1 MKEAT
6 FYLDAWKITK
16 ALSLPLTSIYK
27 VGVSSYL
34 IPEDVEEAAEAK
46 KEALEYAAIK
56 EVEPCPHP

>member
-34 IPEDVEEAAEAK
+34 IPEDGVEILEATREAN
-46 KEALEYAAIK
+46 EYAAIK